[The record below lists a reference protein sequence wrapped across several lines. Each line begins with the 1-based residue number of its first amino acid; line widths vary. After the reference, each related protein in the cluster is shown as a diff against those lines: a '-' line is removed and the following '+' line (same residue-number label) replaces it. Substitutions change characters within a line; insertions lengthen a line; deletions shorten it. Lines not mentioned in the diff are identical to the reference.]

1 MTNIWAKMPYHSYLF
16 SGQDSKAFLQGQLTQ
31 DIDHITQN
39 TCHYGAYCNHQG
51 RMLANTLLSAQEEGI
66 IVRLHQRQAQST
78 IERFKMFILRSKVAI
93 DLLPD
98 THLALNQTMAE
109 SFCRHVGAV
118 LPKAFTAVQ
127 DSGYHLLA
135 LPSGYFELRTTDA
148 QLLTWI
154 EQHGQAD
161 FAAIEQLRIAGAN
174 FHILPETNA
183 LILPQQTP
191 LETWGGISYNK
202 GCYVGQEII
211 ARNKYRGTVKKGLAT
226 AHLTSAP
233 DVALASPIYNDKR
246 NVGEVIEYHQ
256 GVCLA
261 LLLLSAENLACELNN
276 IPTTFTLIK

>member
-1 MTNIWAKMPYHSYLF
+1 MTSIWAKMPYHSYLF

-31 DIDHITQN
+31 DIDLIKQN

-78 IERFKMFILRSKVAI
+78 IERFKMFVLRSKVAI

-98 THLALNQTMAE
+98 THLALNQAMAE

-127 DSGYHLLA
+127 DNGYHLLA

-161 FAAIEQLRIAGAN
+161 FDAIEKLRIAGAN

-226 AHLTSAP
+226 ANLTSAP
-233 DVALASPIYNDKR
+233 HVALATAISADNR

-261 LLLLSAENLACELNN
+261 LIMLSAEKQTCQLAN
-276 IPTTFTLIK
+276 TQVTFTVIK